1 VTPEA
6 IPIVVDSDGGEVSCD
21 GLWFALNHPRLDV
34 LAVTAGPGVV
44 TAARAARNFA
54 KVLAAAGRTD
64 VPLAVGP
71 EARLGPAPPVP
82 VPPAVADGD
91 GLGGLHPGEA
101 PMRPV
106 AEPAPALLARLC
118 GHRAGE
124 VVVAALGPF
133 GNLARALRRR
143 PELAGSA
150 RGLVAMGGAL
160 AAAGNATPVAEYNV
174 AYDPVAARELVRAAW
189 TSPPGLIGLDVTARA
204 TLGRRE
210 LELLRARRTPAARFL
225 AGPIERYA
233 RVAAGPDGMFPTH
246 DVLVPMAIA
255 EPDLV
260 AWTTV
265 GLDVDVAGGAEWG
278 RTRTG
283 DVAAGWPRWRVAVD
297 VDVDRFRAGVRRL
310 YGG

>member
-1 VTPEA
+1 
-6 IPIVVDSDGGEVSCD
+6 
-21 GLWFALNHPRLDV
+21 
-34 LAVTAGPGVV
+34 
-44 TAARAARNFA
+44 
-54 KVLAAAGRTD
+54 
-64 VPLAVGP
+64 
-71 EARLGPAPPVP
+71 
-82 VPPAVADGD
+82 
-91 GLGGLHPGEA
+91 
-101 PMRPV
+101 
-106 AEPAPALLARLC
+106 
-118 GHRAGE
+118 
-124 VVVAALGPF
+124 
-133 GNLARALRRR
+133 
-143 PELAGSA
+143 
-150 RGLVAMGGAL
+150 MGGAL

-233 RVAAGPDGMFPTH
+233 RVTAGPDGTFPTH

-310 YGG
+310 LRRVTRPGSTVGGAGRATLDRPHHLVRLRDRRDLPGVLLRLALGALALLVGRVLVGLERAARRRGRVAVRSRRSGGAGGLGTTRPGTEDHRSECPTTKQRACHRRHEDGLSADVHGYLLVVASWLRPSTMRRRPSR